1 MYQEIVEPDRLVCT
15 WTWVDAE
22 GKPSHET
29 LLTVR
34 FAEQGAKTKLTL
46 HQAVLE
52 AVTSRDG
59 HQDGWTSSL
68 DRLDEYLAK

>member
-1 MYQEIVEPDRLVCT
+1 M
-15 WTWVDAE
+15 
-22 GKPSHET
+22 

-46 HQAVLE
+46 HQAAFE
-52 AVTSRDG
+52 TATSRDG